1 MVQTSPRALAGRIQG
16 YRVKFKMAR
25 NSLFAVLLRSP
36 WWISVLLVLAITL
49 ASAALLPARYV
60 PFGVMGGFPFMVI
73 AVIAAYRQLRAPGE
87 AEVARTLEAL
97 RAMAWSDFAQAL
109 QNAYQAQG
117 YTVTR
122 LQGDGADLQLG
133 KDGRTTLVCA
143 KRWKAVNQGV
153 EAVRAL
159 ALARSRED
167 ASHALFVSLAGLGDN
182 ARRFAEKN
190 QIEVLGGVA
199 LAVLLRDLAPG
210 PKA

>member
-1 MVQTSPRALAGRIQG
+1 LAPAGRFQG
-16 YRVKFKMAR
+16 YCVKFKMAR

-36 WWISVLLVLAITL
+36 WWISVVLVLVISL
-49 ASAALLPARYV
+49 ASAALLPAQYV

-73 AVIAAYRQLRAPGE
+73 AVIAAYRQLRAPS
-87 AEVARTLEAL
+87 AAVVARTLEAL
-97 RAMAWSDFAQAL
+97 GTMSWSDFAQAL
-109 QNAYQAQG
+109 QSAYQAQG

-122 LQGDGADLQLG
+122 LQGDGADLQLS

-167 ASHALFVSLAGLGDN
+167 ASHALFVSLADLGDN
-182 ARRFAEKN
+182 ARRFADKN

>member
-1 MVQTSPRALAGRIQG
+1 
-16 YRVKFKMAR
+16 MAR

-36 WWISVLLVLAITL
+36 WWISVVLVLVISL
-49 ASAALLPARYV
+49 ASAALLPAQYV

-73 AVIAAYRQLRAPGE
+73 AVIAAYRQLRAPSA
-87 AEVARTLEAL
+87 AEVTRTLEAL
-97 RAMAWSDFAQAL
+97 GTMSWSDFAQAL

-122 LQGDGADLQLG
+122 LQGDGADLQLA

-159 ALARSRED
+159 ALARARED